1 MAVQCLSSTYAC
13 LETSSPRPSLSVDE
27 KLVAFSPDNAAPV
40 LTSSQTRAHVSH
52 AFLYVFIRSRTHAMQ
67 ENAAAARVLKIG
79 GSSRV
84 KNIAGAIAHV
94 TRAGGPPKLLALG
107 ARFVAQT
114 LTWRLIHQ
122 EIRYICTLPSSS
134 RTCMRAKCPTDSVSS
149 HHCHLSDDVRM
160 VVVVC
165 VQSREHLRQSD
176 SHREWVSRQR
186 QHFAC
191 GCPAISRGTLM

>member
-1 MAVQCLSSTYAC
+1 MRMAVQCPSSTYAC

-27 KLVAFSPDNAAPV
+27 KLVAFSPPFSPDNAAPV

-122 EIRYICTLPSSS
+122 EIRYLCTLPAVVITHMHA
-134 RTCMRAKCPTDSVSS
+134 RKVS
-149 HHCHLSDDVRM
+149 D
-160 VVVVC
+160 
-165 VQSREHLRQSD
+165 
-176 SHREWVSRQR
+176 
-186 QHFAC
+186 
-191 GCPAISRGTLM
+191 